1 MSAIHLLLTVEIAP
15 ENAVTWRELMTEMVA
30 STESEP
36 GTTIYEWYYSADEGT
51 CCIHERYRDSAACDE
66 HVANFIANFGA
77 RFLGSAKSV
86 AVVVHGDPSAT
97 VRETIAGLEPV
108 YLELA
113 AGFAR

>member
-1 MSAIHLLLTVEIAP
+1 MSAIHLVLTVEIAP
-15 ENAVTWRELMTEMVA
+15 ENIAAWRELMTEMVA
-30 STESEP
+30 ATEREA
-36 GTTIYEWYYSADEGT
+36 GTTIYEWYYSSDGRT

-77 RFLGSAKSV
+77 RFLGSATSV
-86 AVVVHGDPSAT
+86 AVAVHGDPSAT